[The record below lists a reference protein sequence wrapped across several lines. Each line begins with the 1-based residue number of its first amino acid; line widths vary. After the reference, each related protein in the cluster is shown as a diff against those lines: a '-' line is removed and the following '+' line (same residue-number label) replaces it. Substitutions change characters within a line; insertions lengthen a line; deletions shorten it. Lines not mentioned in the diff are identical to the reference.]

1 MNAPH
6 TSAPD
11 LQNIAAGFDHGSFG
25 SQAVFRVA
33 LDALSHPGRVHG
45 VPLAS
50 ALPRQGH
57 GAAAALLL
65 GLLDA
70 DTTLWLSPALARSDA
85 PAWLRFHTG
94 CQIVTDAAAAQFVWV
109 AQADDMPLLSSL
121 QGGSDTYPDQSATCV
136 IEVDSL
142 HSEDA
147 GWRLQGPGIPS
158 ARRLRVQGF
167 SQDTSSD
174 TSSDFATQ
182 FALQWAH
189 NHASFPRGVDVF
201 LCTTTHIAGLPR
213 TTRILIDSE
222 S

>member
-6 TSAPD
+6 TNAPD
-11 LQNIAAGFDHGSFG
+11 LQNIVAGFDHEAFG

-33 LDALSHPGRVHG
+33 LDALSHPGRVFDM
-45 VPLAS
+45 PLDT

-65 GLLDA
+65 GMLDA
-70 DTTLWLSPALARSDA
+70 DTTLWLSPALASSDA

-94 CQIVTDAAAAQFVWV
+94 CQIVSDASAAQFLWV
-109 AQADDMPLLSSL
+109 AQGDGMPQLSSL
-121 QGGSDTYPDQSATCV
+121 QLGSDAYPDTSATCV
-136 IEVDSL
+136 LEVDSL
-142 HSEDA
+142 HSDA
-147 GWRLQGPGIPS
+147 GGWRLQGPGIPS
-158 ARRLRVQGF
+158 ERHVHALGLP
-167 SQDTSSD
+167 
-174 TSSDFATQ
+174 SDFEA
-182 FALQWAH
+182 QWAD

-201 LCTTTHIAGLPR
+201 LSTATHIVGLPR